1 MMILEHKRTSKYVVL
16 PVFYDVDLSQV
27 RKQRGIVAEAFGR
40 HKAQFEMESDERKK
54 KHELDKM
61 EEWRAA
67 LREVADLAGL
77 VLQNQA
83 DG

>member
-1 MMILEHKRTSKYVVL
+1 MEKRRTVGHTVL
-16 PVFYDVDLSQV
+16 PVFYDVHPSQV
-27 RKQRGIVAEAFGR
+27 RKQTGIVAKAFGR
-40 HKAQFEMESDERKK
+40 HKAEFEMESDERKK
-54 KHELDKM
+54 KHGLDKM
-61 EEWRAA
+61 EEWGAA